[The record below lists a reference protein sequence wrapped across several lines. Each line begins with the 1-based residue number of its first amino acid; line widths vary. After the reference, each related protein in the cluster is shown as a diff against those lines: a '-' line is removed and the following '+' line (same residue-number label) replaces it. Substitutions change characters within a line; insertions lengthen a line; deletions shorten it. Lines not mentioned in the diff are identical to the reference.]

1 MNASSNFLHS
11 SGSIDG
17 QGQAP
22 RINKVQPLT
31 VTNRKRLIPNES
43 SSPSVTQ
50 WVGQRPQKISRTRR
64 VNVVSPVSNLDEA
77 QFLHEGSATP
87 DVGARMAVVDSGGLL
102 ITRGLPN
109 NIHQSKQKF
118 DNVLSPS
125 VLSESDDSAAVE
137 IKFKEKGIDNFELE
151 DGPQTSL
158 KATSVFPTKK
168 NKTPPKEEIGDG
180 VRRQGRSGRRESD
193 DDREELLAAANA
205 ARNAS
210 CGYLNIQNYVYG
222 YEPLVENSAV
232 LSTDNGSLSG
242 YKKNSLNQL
251 HPDLAEGEDGEV
263 GKVISELKMRLYQ
276 QVICLEYDRKLEQLA
291 VNKLVEMAC
300 KRLMLEVDLWF
311 IGGRGSSSHKSGTT
325 KVSKQLALAFAA
337 SATWLSG
344 VTSIT
349 SVRHGLGNK
358 TDQSPLDPYQSSP
371 QMGEQ
376 SVTRRKKEVLLDDVT
391 GSARAISSP
400 THSLS
405 NSAKWKRTERDR
417 DQNKDAL
424 GRSST
429 AKVGRP
435 SSSGGRGERKTK
447 TKPKQKIA
455 QLSTSG
461 NGLGRVT
468 EAANLMSPA
477 LTAPFDTVNSSITK
491 IDQEVE
497 LHSLDNM
504 VHDSSK
510 ENEDAIF
517 TNLPLHGIESID
529 ELDVAEGLGGQGQD
543 IATWL
548 NVDEDSL
555 QDHDLV
561 GLEIPMDDLSEL
573 TLNF

>member
-205 ARNAS
+205 ARSAS
-210 CGYLNIQNYVYG
+210 CGTFWKKVEPTFAFVSLEDISYVKQQA
-222 YEPLVENSAV
+222 S
-232 LSTDNGSLSG
+232 
-242 YKKNSLNQL
+242 
-251 HPDLAEGEDGEV
+251 PDLAEGEDGEV